1 MKFFLGVWV
10 VIVIILWIIYII
22 ARLVYN
28 CKNAADWNSD
38 DDWIM
43 L

>member
-28 CKNAADWNSD
+28 WKNAADWNSD